1 MSDYRPLL
9 DASNYNPHYDASS
22 DNSDG
27 PTLPYIHE
35 ENRPIVEKRLLRKL
49 DLRVAFL
56 VLIYIINCRTWPSK
70 SLGVARLNRPL
81 ASAARLRG
89 LEEDLNMTGNQFNT
103 LISVLYL
110 GYVIM
115 QAP

>member
-56 VLIYIINCRTWPSK
+56 VLIYIINCVS
-70 SLGVARLNRPL
+70 
-81 ASAARLRG
+81 
-89 LEEDLNMTGNQFNT
+89 
-103 LISVLYL
+103 
-110 GYVIM
+110 
-115 QAP
+115 